1 MLCTIWFDL
10 PLALSNLAKT
20 ILTQTEHDSI
30 HLLLSLSK
38 TIQSEYSKLSLEF
51 ATLSSEINSTL
62 FLSLHSH
69 MLQLNKERIDLQCK
83 CIKQSIQLISKL
95 ISYIE
100 NTIRNDKD
108 NEIKMKD
115 VLIKIKFLLK
125 ITRIINDKSKE
136 EIRKTKIKKEKKF
149 FTMLLSYSEKIQK
162 HLYEMSN
169 NLIQKEFT
177 GKDIKISQTQLNQQ
191 QIKL

>member
-100 NTIRNDKD
+100 NTIRNEKD

-115 VLIKIKFLLK
+115 VLIKIKFLFK

-149 FTMLLSYSEKIQK
+149 FTMILSYSEKIQK

-169 NLIQKEFT
+169 NLIQKEFN

>member
-100 NTIRNDKD
+100 NTIRNEKD

-115 VLIKIKFLLK
+115 VLIKIKFLFK
-125 ITRIINDKSKE
+125 ITRIINDKINNPFFSIYSHK
-136 EIRKTKIKKEKKF
+136 KIK
-149 FTMLLSYSEKIQK
+149 
-162 HLYEMSN
+162 
-169 NLIQKEFT
+169 
-177 GKDIKISQTQLNQQ
+177 
-191 QIKL
+191 

>member
-1 MLCTIWFDL
+1 
-10 PLALSNLAKT
+10 
-20 ILTQTEHDSI
+20 
-30 HLLLSLSK
+30 
-38 TIQSEYSKLSLEF
+38 
-51 ATLSSEINSTL
+51 
-62 FLSLHSH
+62 

-100 NTIRNDKD
+100 NTISNDKD

>member
-100 NTIRNDKD
+100 NTIRNEKD

-115 VLIKIKFLLK
+115 VLIKIKFLFK

-149 FTMLLSYSEKIQK
+149 FTMILSYSEKIQK

-169 NLIQKEFT
+169 NLVQKEFN

>member
-10 PLALSNLAKT
+10 PLALCNLAKT

-62 FLSLHSH
+62 FLSLYSH
-69 MLQLNKERIDLQCK
+69 MSQLNKERIDLQCK

-115 VLIKIKFLLK
+115 VLIKIKFLFK